1 MKNGDERYEN
11 FKLYKMIAR
20 TVHAHTPEAQLADPF
35 FNQFKFDKKIEDM
48 MDIVDIDI
56 MPCYA

>member
-1 MKNGDERYEN
+1 
-11 FKLYKMIAR
+11 MIAR

-35 FNQFKFDKKIEDM
+35 FNQFKVDEKINGS
-48 MDIVDIDI
+48 IDIDA